1 MLQQSFHRV
10 SLINSYLI
18 EQAGRANHLPSMRPL
33 RKILATEAFDVRRET
48 TDVGRGGEQEIEHLP
63 LLIFP
68 KLHAPPLTPK
78 CYNEGLTD
86 VQSLALS

>member
-18 EQAGRANHLPSMRPL
+18 EQVGLANHLPSMRPL

-68 KLHAPPLTPK
+68 KASCATIDTEVL
-78 CYNEGLTD
+78 
-86 VQSLALS
+86 